1 MHDAL
6 CNHSVLSAALKCIL
20 HAAYIMHKP
29 VIILVLT
36 QGRSAPWIHTDE
48 GDDDMPGH
56 VKCSMFGAS
65 LNIPLTKG
73 RLNLGTWQVTKTFL
87 AEGC

>member
-1 MHDAL
+1 MIQAILWL
-6 CNHSVLSAALKCIL
+6 C
-20 HAAYIMHKP
+20 
-29 VIILVLT
+29 T

-65 LNIPLTKG
+65 LNVPITKG
-73 RLNLGTWQVTKTFL
+73 RLNLGTWQVKHFDAQHFNRYAHLVPAVTLVSRGL
-87 AEGC
+87 APLA